1 MYELLL
7 GQSFSFPFVDEW
19 PTGQDS
25 RSFPVQS
32 QVALVEDTQQ
42 QGPAEPK
49 SRPGEYCKVK
59 TGEVTLCIHSHDWV
73 SIEFLIFLL
82 QAMMDD
88 KSEPLNYYAAYS
100 EVKKLVI

>member
-1 MYELLL
+1 M
-7 GQSFSFPFVDEW
+7 
-19 PTGQDS
+19 
-25 RSFPVQS
+25 
-32 QVALVEDTQQ
+32 EDTQQ

-100 EVKKLVI
+100 EVKKLVIYRVTSKYVESFSVIPEGRGSGLSK